1 MYKLGAFYCQIYA
14 GIKEEGFYDI
24 AKAFSE
30 IRKYDIAGVDFN
42 QTEIDSG
49 TPSLLSGADMFAAS
63 VHCAT
68 PLDFRTDKL
77 YCESVA
83 MMKEA
88 VDKAV
93 YIKSPYFMA
102 VPTRHKDFEES
113 EMPAFTEA
121 VRSAVKELCAYA
133 NTRPITICVE
143 DYSTP
148 EHPYATYE
156 DIDALL
162 NANPDLGFTFDSGNF
177 PLAGINELDAVERY
191 RERTVYVHM
200 KDLKIVDE
208 PTNILRR
215 GKYYD
220 SLEIG
225 GGFVEN
231 RRVLKRLHDSGFT
244 EGVITIEVN
253 SEHDRFLR
261 TVKSAEWMKE
271 VLREIK

>member
-1 MYKLGAFYCQIYA
+1 
-14 GIKEEGFYDI
+14 
-24 AKAFSE
+24 
-30 IRKYDIAGVDFN
+30 
-42 QTEIDSG
+42 
-49 TPSLLSGADMFAAS
+49 
-63 VHCAT
+63 
-68 PLDFRTDKL
+68 
-77 YCESVA
+77 
-83 MMKEA
+83 
-88 VDKAV
+88 
-93 YIKSPYFMA
+93 
-102 VPTRHKDFEES
+102 
-113 EMPAFTEA
+113 
-121 VRSAVKELCAYA
+121 
-133 NTRPITICVE
+133 
-143 DYSTP
+143 
-148 EHPYATYE
+148 
-156 DIDALL
+156 
-162 NANPDLGFTFDSGNF
+162 
-177 PLAGINELDAVERY
+177 
-191 RERTVYVHM
+191 M